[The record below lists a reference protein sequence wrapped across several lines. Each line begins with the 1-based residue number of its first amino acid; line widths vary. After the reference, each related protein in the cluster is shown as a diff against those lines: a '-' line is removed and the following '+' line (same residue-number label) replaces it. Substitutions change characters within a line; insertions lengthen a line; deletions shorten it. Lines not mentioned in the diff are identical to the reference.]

1 VEIDELAKP
10 GTIPILSGGIIHMEL
25 TKFISRLFAELG
37 IETQAE
43 GLTPT
48 EALDMVREKLA
59 SMKPQLIDEAV
70 QDAIA
75 AGKLAPDEKDFG
87 RRMAEESLA
96 TFKSFVAHRRP
107 IPAIALRGK
116 TKRAVGTLQAR
127 INAQCGV
134 SEKLFRV
141 YYPNG

>member
-1 VEIDELAKP
+1 
-10 GTIPILSGGIIHMEL
+10 MEL
-25 TKFISRLFAELG
+25 TKFISRLFAEMG
-37 IETQAE
+37 ITTEAE

-59 SMKPQLIDEAV
+59 PIKQQLVDEAV

-87 RRMAEESLA
+87 RRMADESLA

-107 IPAIALRGK
+107 IPSIALRGK
-116 TKRAVGTLQAR
+116 TKRAVGDLQGR

-134 SEKLFRV
+134 SKELFAR